1 MGRWQQPAEEW
12 FRRERGTPPNVF
24 FFFSNR
30 FGCLGSIMLSIVL
43 TVILMAFLRLL

>member
-1 MGRWQQPAEEW
+1 
-12 FRRERGTPPNVF
+12 VF